1 MAIFS
6 LFTECRAPQK
16 RLHDSDDDSDCVDHD
31 LILLSSTRSDSRRLS
46 TRRPSKVR
54 ESIPSNSSPVTMV
67 DDLREGTILVL
78 NELVSALQGRSRCSL
93 DSISA
98 PIEI

>member
-16 RLHDSDDDSDCVDHD
+16 RLHDSDDDDCDHD

-67 DDLREGTILVL
+67 DDLREGTFW
-78 NELVSALQGRSRCSL
+78 C
-93 DSISA
+93 
-98 PIEI
+98 